1 MLRGPY
7 SWGRGHRVP
16 AASAPP
22 CRHSP
27 DSRTRTWIARKL
39 PGRDVWAEYRRQNQE
54 EELALFLLA
63 SRQVRLGLRDTR
75 GQGIPRDLPVLGP
88 LARSVATGAPPAN
101 APAAIAVRFSD
112 VTKSAD
118 RSNDPRFIDAHDTLQ
133 RYVGNFMLAS

>member
-1 MLRGPY
+1 M
-7 SWGRGHRVP
+7 
-16 AASAPP
+16 
-22 CRHSP
+22 
-27 DSRTRTWIARKL
+27 
-39 PGRDVWAEYRRQNQE
+39 WAEYRRQNQE